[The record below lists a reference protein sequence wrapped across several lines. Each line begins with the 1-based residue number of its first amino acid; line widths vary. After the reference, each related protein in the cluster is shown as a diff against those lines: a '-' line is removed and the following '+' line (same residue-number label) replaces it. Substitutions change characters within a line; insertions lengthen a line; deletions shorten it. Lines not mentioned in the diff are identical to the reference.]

1 MSLASFQRR
10 RRELAAKQKDIITE
24 DEVVTK
30 YDNLKVDELKELAA
44 ERNIENYSKMKKA
57 ELIIALLELDKESE

>member
-10 RRELAAKQKDIITE
+10 RREIAVKQKDIISE

-44 ERNIENYSKMKKA
+44 ERNIENYSKMKKT
-57 ELIIALLELDKESE
+57 ELIIALLEFDKESE